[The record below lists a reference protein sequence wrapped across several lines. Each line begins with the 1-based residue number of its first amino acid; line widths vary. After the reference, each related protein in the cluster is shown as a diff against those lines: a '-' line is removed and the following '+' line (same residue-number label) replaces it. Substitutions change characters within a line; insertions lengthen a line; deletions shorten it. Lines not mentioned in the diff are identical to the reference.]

1 MNSSDVDIE
10 HMRTAIGRLLDH
22 DNRYGGDAVAAAAVQ
37 VWRTGRR
44 KLDRGL
50 VPDGSHAEYVST
62 VAEVA
67 QIAGWLLFDAGE
79 RESSRA
85 AFVESQMLARHAGDR
100 PMKWFALDMLAM
112 HSIEYHRPDE
122 SLRIADDV
130 LSDSRV
136 PPRVALLARIR
147 KARAL
152 ADTGS
157 RRRAMREFT
166 AARSGLE
173 DSITTRDPSWTWW
186 VDEREL
192 SGHEG
197 ESLLALGEPNAAV
210 PKLRRALDLATESNS
225 NRRVILYY
233 SVALLTAYASGRAWR
248 ECESTL
254 LSMPPLLEEVASGR
268 SRRRLRA
275 TLHEIARTPGSP
287 HWLSDLARE
296 MTAAP
301 QLSGSCC

>member
-1 MNSSDVDIE
+1 MNSSDMDIE

-22 DNRYGGDAVAAAAVQ
+22 DNRHGGDAVAATAVQ
-37 VWRTGRR
+37 VWRTAQR

-50 VPDGSHAEYVST
+50 IPVGSHKEYAST

-67 QIAGWLLFDAGE
+67 QITGWLLFDAGE

-85 AFVESQMLARHAGDR
+85 AFMESQMLARHAGDR

-122 SLRIADDV
+122 SLRIADEV

-136 PPRVALLARIR
+136 PPRVALLARVR

-157 RRRAMREFT
+157 RQRAMREFA

-210 PKLRRALDLATESNS
+210 PKLRRALDLAIESNS

-233 SVALLTAYASGRAWR
+233 SVALLTAYASGQAWR

-254 LSMPPLLEEVASGR
+254 LSIPPLLEEVASGR

-275 TLHEIARTPGSP
+275 TLREIARTPNSP
-287 HWLSDLARE
+287 RRLSDLARE
-296 MTAAP
+296 TAAA
-301 QLSGSCC
+301 SCG